1 MQAMIPAVKNFCA
14 WAALQGGD
22 TRSEFEFALSVVE
35 WDREIT
41 LPEPTNPPV
50 VDWHLETACGFS
62 GETDSPAR
70 AVADAVLAD
79 AHLLRWFDM
88 YEHYDDEPDMAVF
101 RRSYAYTPLIGLD
114 GPLVCGELFMGISL
128 QGPDIYYPPH
138 AHKAVETYAVIGGTG
153 DWKQGLE
160 PWTSRAPGDLIAHPS
175 GVRHAM
181 QSNAEPLLALG
192 FWTTDIDSPFVIV
205 RG

>member
-79 AHLLRWFDM
+79 R
-88 YEHYDDEPDMAVF
+88 V
-101 RRSYAYTPLIGLD
+101 G
-114 GPLVCGELFMGISL
+114 GE
-128 QGPDIYYPPH
+128 
-138 AHKAVETYAVIGGTG
+138 VG
-153 DWKQGLE
+153 D
-160 PWTSRAPGDLIAHPS
+160 
-175 GVRHAM
+175 GVRSATPGH
-181 QSNAEPLLALG
+181 SVP
-192 FWTTDIDSPFVIV
+192 TT
-205 RG
+205 R